1 MIKWGEVILGLLGG
15 LGIFLYGMQLMSDSL
30 QRVAGEK
37 LRKIMAVLTRNKF
50 TGVIVG
56 TVVTGIIQSSS
67 ATTVML
73 VGFVNAG
80 IMTFSQTIGVIMGA
94 NIGTTVTAQIIAFN
108 IIHYAPIMIAVGAFF
123 SLFVKN
129 KKWKL
134 YGESLLGLGFLFFG
148 IHLMSL
154 GVNPLRGHES
164 VVNAFKLF
172 SSNPATGILA
182 GLAITCIL
190 QSSSATVGLAQV
202 LAMQG
207 LIDFNGAVA
216 LILGDNI
223 GTTIT
228 AQLAAINASRA
239 SRRTAMA
246 HTMFNVIGVIIFFPF
261 VYMKLYQKLIIF
273 ITPGDPAN
281 LKHVAHFI
289 ANAHTGFNVI
299 NTIIF
304 FNFTQVLEKISNLL
318 VPVKAEEKREAP
330 NLLEPHLLDTP
341 AIALQLVQKELVH
354 MVEVAERAVKT
365 ATKALLTYDSKT
377 AEDVHGIEDT
387 TDEFQ
392 YAITEYL
399 IRISERELTPAESEQ
414 LPTLMHS
421 VNDLERVGDHAENL
435 AEIVETMQMKR
446 IKFSEEALLSLR
458 EMTELMEG
466 MFPPLKRSID
476 QSDPQAAI
484 EVLAIE
490 RRVNILRKK
499 LDEEHIE
506 RLKSGVCLL
515 PAASFFLDAVH
526 NMEKVGDH
534 MKNIAQT
541 AHNFFLWSR
550 GKTKLPKENMKD
562 VGK

>member
-30 QRVAGEK
+30 QRVAGER
-37 LRKIMAVLTRNKF
+37 LRKIMAVLTKSKIM
-50 TGVIVG
+50 GVIVG

-94 NIGTTVTAQIIAFN
+94 NIGTTVTAQIIAFD
-108 IIHYAPIMIAVGAFF
+108 IIRYAPIMIAVGAFF

-164 VVNAFKLF
+164 VMNAFKVF
-172 SSNPATGILA
+172 SSNPVTGILA
-182 GLAITCIL
+182 GLVLTCIL

-228 AQLAAINASRA
+228 AQLAALNASRA

-246 HTMFNVIGVIIFFPF
+246 HTMFNVIGVVIFFPF
-261 VYMKLYQKLIIF
+261 VYLKLYQKLIIF

-304 FNFTQVLEKISNLL
+304 FNFTRVLEKISNFL

-330 NLLEPHLLDTP
+330 HLLEPHLLDTP

-354 MVEVAERAVKT
+354 MIEVAERAVKT
-365 ATKALLTYDSKT
+365 ATKALLTYDPKS

-399 IRISERELTPAESEQ
+399 IRISERELAPEESEQ

-421 VNDLERVGDHAENL
+421 VNDVERVGDHAENL

-476 QSDPQAAI
+476 QSDTQAAL

-490 RRVNILRKK
+490 RKVNTLRKK

-550 GKTKLPKENMKD
+550 GKMKLPKENMKD
-562 VGK
+562 AEK